1 MSPGYGTCITGFE
14 ASQAELP
21 LLGLFSALCKETVKG
36 QGVSAEVVKEV
47 LVVSVESGKYEG
59 EGDSAVRGADALDDG
74 CDQLRGQTD
83 PRSAGGVRCGVGIVE
98 EAGVEQGFD
107 GLEGSEG

>member
-36 QGVSAEVVKEV
+36 RGVSAEVVKEV
-47 LVVSVESGKYEG
+47 LVVSVESGKYKG
-59 EGDSAVRGADALDDG
+59 EGDSAMRGADALDDG
-74 CDQLRGQTD
+74 YNQLCGQRG
-83 PRSAGGVRCGVGIVE
+83 PRSAGGVGGGSAKKNLRH
-98 EAGVEQGFD
+98 D
-107 GLEGSEG
+107 GMR